1 MLGIHAMLVM
11 LNYHWIQLTTNNDAR
26 NNNTDTIFVSLL
38 TGPNGVTRTA
48 VGGLYSNYTNLTE
61 AFGFTQANTTT
72 NSSAE
77 GNWSVMNLTETCI
90 NRGESYL
97 TTIWLLSCAQNTSYW
112 YSGNAYNYTD
122 DNNTTC
128 GSKISKYL
136 LGMCKLWESWVA
148 NDTSHNT
155 TRIELLKNETR
166 CTLPAKQYT
175 LNATVEWYNKS
186 EGDIPKEF
194 MNYAILNSVAVLTCG
209 LQEAYILDMTRRIT
223 YLFSMSCIGITSII
237 SIILASLSLLIL
249 ICYYRCGR
257 LLICPRGFERL
268 PEFTEEEEEKENLL
282 THKDIEVQVPIRTRR
297 LLVPWIRESKM
308 WTLPPPLPPRP
319 PHLIEFPPSPPSSP
333 EPTHMVICIP
343 S

>member
-1 MLGIHAMLVM
+1 MLVM

-38 TGPNGVTRTA
+38 TGPNGITRTA
-48 VGGLYSNYTNLTE
+48 VGGLYSNYTNLTGV
-61 AFGFTQANTTT
+61 FGFTQANTTT

-194 MNYAILNSVAVLTCG
+194 MNYAILSSVAVLTCG

>member
-1 MLGIHAMLVM
+1 MLGIRAMLVM
-11 LNYHWIQLTTNNDAR
+11 LDYYWIQLTTLNDAR

-61 AFGFTQANTTT
+61 VFGFTQANTTT

-77 GNWSVMNLTETCI
+77 GDWSVMNLTETCI

-97 TTIWLLSCAQNTSYW
+97 ITLWLLNCTQNNTYW
-112 YSGNAYNYTD
+112 YSGNAYNHT
-122 DNNTTC
+122 NSTC
-128 GSKISKYL
+128 ENQVSKYL
-136 LGMCKLWESWVA
+136 FSGMCQLWKSWVA

-175 LNATVEWYNKS
+175 LNATVKWYNKS

-194 MNYAILNSVAVLTCG
+194 MSYAILNSVAVLTCG
-209 LQEAYILDMTRRIT
+209 LQEAYIFDMTRRNT
-223 YLFSMSCIGITSII
+223 YLFSVSCIGITSII

>member
-1 MLGIHAMLVM
+1 MLVM

-97 TTIWLLSCAQNTSYW
+97 TTIWLLSCDQNTSYW

-136 LGMCKLWESWVA
+136 LGMCKLWKSWVA

-308 WTLPPPLPPRP
+308 WVLPPPLPPRP
-319 PHLIEFPPSPPSSP
+319 PHLIEFPPSPPPSP
-333 EPTHMVICIP
+333 GPMHMVVCMP
-343 S
+343 A

>member
-11 LNYHWIQLTTNNDAR
+11 LNYHWAQVTTNNDAR

-61 AFGFTQANTTT
+61 VFGFTQANTTT

-77 GNWSVMNLTETCI
+77 GDWSVMNLTETCI

-97 TTIWLLSCAQNTSYW
+97 ITLWLLNCTQNNTYW
-112 YSGNAYNYTD
+112 YSGNAYNHT
-122 DNNTTC
+122 NSTC
-128 GSKISKYL
+128 ENQVSKYL
-136 LGMCKLWESWVA
+136 FSGMCQLWKSWVA

-175 LNATVEWYNKS
+175 LNATVKWYNKS

-194 MNYAILNSVAVLTCG
+194 MSYAILNSVAVLTCG
-209 LQEAYILDMTRRIT
+209 LQEAYIFDMTRRNT
-223 YLFSMSCIGITSII
+223 YLFSVSCIGITSII